1 MFEQGKNNFSKR
13 FIPKAVLAVLLTLL
27 LAPPLHAAGGVRVG
41 FVDIQGAVA
50 GTKEF
55 KKEFT
60 RFRAMFQKE
69 KKLISAKEDKVKGM
83 LDKINKQGAILS
95 DSEKRKLE
103 EKFLQEKKDFERYVQ
118 DKNEE
123 FARKEKAITDA
134 ILRKMLEVLK
144 KIGKDRNYTMILEKK
159 AVFYSDTAADLT
171 NIATQAYDRTYK

>member
-1 MFEQGKNNFSKR
+1 MVEQGKRNFW
-13 FIPKAVLAVLLTLL
+13 VHTLPGATL
-27 LAPPLHAAGGVRVG
+27 VIALSLFLCAPVFAAGTVRVG
-41 FVDIQGAVA
+41 FVDIQEAVA

-60 RFRAMFQKE
+60 RFRAEFQKE
-69 KKLISAKEDKVKGM
+69 KKQISARENKVKAL
-83 LDKINKQGAILS
+83 LDDITKKSAILS
-95 DSEKRKLE
+95 GSEKAKLE

-118 DKNEE
+118 DRNEE
-123 FARKEKAITDA
+123 FGRKEKAITDS
-134 ILRKMLEVLK
+134 ILRKMLDVLK